1 MFPAPQGQ
9 ERFGM
14 ARKLYGLYPGSFDP
28 VTNGHL
34 DIIKRAL
41 KVCDRLNVAVVT
53 NPAKKPL
60 FTPAERVHLL
70 RKTTAGLKGVHVS
83 SFDGLLVD
91 YARRIGAQMVFRG
104 LRAVSDF
111 EHEFQMALMNR
122 TMEPGLEVVFLVPN
136 EKFIFLS
143 SNAIKEIS
151 RLGGDVQSFV
161 PPVVHR
167 ALVSRFALEKN
178 V

>member
-1 MFPAPQGQ
+1 MTK
-9 ERFGM
+9 R
-14 ARKLYGLYPGSFDP
+14 LYGLYPGSFDP

-34 DIIKRAL
+34 DIIRRAL
-41 KVCDRLNVAVVT
+41 KVCGRLNVAVVT

-70 RKTTAGLKGVHVS
+70 RKTTEGMKGVHVT

-91 YARRIGAQMVFRG
+91 YARDIGANIVFRG

-122 TMEPGLEVVFLVPN
+122 TLQPGIEVIFLVPN

-143 SNAIKEIS
+143 SNAIKEIA
-151 RLGGDVQSFV
+151 RLGGDVSEFV
-161 PPVVHR
+161 PAVVGK
-167 ALVSRFALEKN
+167 ALASRFAIEKN
-178 V
+178 G